1 MVTLANQ
8 LREIIRRLTQVAD
21 ALSKEDRQLD
31 TLGQWAIDW
40 GNACAFHGSRKVV
53 FTRSEALIL
62 KILCDNRGVIVS
74 RADLTTA
81 LFGGSGVESRTV
93 DQHVSNL
100 RRKLGDALI
109 ASAHSRG
116 YRVS

>member
-8 LREIIRRLTQVAD
+8 LREIIRRLNVVAD
-21 ALSKEDRQLD
+21 ALSKEDRQQD
-31 TLGQWAIDW
+31 TLGPWTLDW
-40 GNACAFHGSRKVV
+40 GNACAVQENRKVG

-62 KILCDNRGVIVS
+62 KILCDNRGVIVT

-81 LFGGSGVESRTV
+81 LFGGSGAESRTV
-93 DQHVSNL
+93 DQHISNL
-100 RRKLGDALI
+100 RRKLGADWI
-109 ASAHSRG
+109 VSAHSRG